1 MEVVNKNNK
10 QAEVKVACIQCD
22 IEIGNIKKNTEKS
35 LMLINEACDNGA
47 KLIVLP
53 ETCNSGYVFETRE
66 EAFSLS
72 QEVPAGETTKSWIE
86 VAKERNVYIVA
97 GICERDGSDL
107 YNTAVLVGPEG
118 YIGKYRKLHLWEDE
132 FLWFEPGNMGLPV
145 FHTPIGRIGIIICYD
160 MWFPETFRILAAQG
174 ADIVCVPTNWVLH
187 ESLPNDMKNFGPTLG
202 MAAAHS
208 NGIFVAAA
216 DRVGVERNVSF
227 PGKSVII
234 RTAGLPIAGPAD
246 DIEQIIYANCNFA
259 KSRKHQSNAYNSTLK
274 DRRTDVYD
282 EMLGYKYNN

>member
-1 MEVVNKNNK
+1 MEAIITNKK

-22 IEIGNIKKNTEKS
+22 IEFGNIAKNTERIVE
-35 LMLINEACDNGA
+35 LIHEACDNGA

-72 QEVPAGETTKSWIE
+72 QEVPNGETTKSWIS
-86 VAKERNVYIVA
+86 VAKEKNVYIVA

-118 YIGKYRKLHLWEDE
+118 FIGKYRKLHLWEDE

-160 MWFPETFRILAAQG
+160 MWFPETFRILALQG
-174 ADIVCVPTNWVLH
+174 ADIVCVPTNWVSH
-187 ESLPNDMKNFGPTLG
+187 ESLPNDMKSFGPILG

-216 DRVGVERNVSF
+216 DRVGTERNMSF

-246 DIEQIIYANCNFA
+246 DTEQIIYANCNFA

-282 EMLGYKYNN
+282 

>member
-1 MEVVNKNNK
+1 MEVVISNKK

-22 IEIGNIKKNTEKS
+22 IEIGNVKKNTEKTVRF
-35 LMLINEACDNGA
+35 INEACDNGA

-66 EAFSLS
+66 EAFLLS
-72 QEVPAGETTKSWIE
+72 QEVPAGETTKSWIN
-86 VAKERNVYIVA
+86 VAKERKVYIVA

-118 YIGKYRKLHLWEDE
+118 FIGKYRKLHLWEDE
-132 FLWFEPGNMGLPV
+132 FLWFEPGNVGLPV

-160 MWFPETFRILAAQG
+160 MWFPETFRILASQG

-187 ESLPNDMKNFGPTLG
+187 ESLPNDMKNFGPILG

-208 NGIFVAAA
+208 NGIFIAAA
-216 DRVGVERNVSF
+216 DRVGTERNVLF

-246 DIEQIIYANCNFA
+246 DTEQIIYANCNLA

-282 EMLGYKYNN
+282 AMLGYKK

>member
-1 MEVVNKNNK
+1 MEAVIMNKK

-22 IEIGNIKKNTEKS
+22 IEIGNVEKNTDKTV
-35 LMLINEACDNGA
+35 MLINEACDNGA

-66 EAFSLS
+66 EAFLLS
-72 QEVPAGETTKSWIE
+72 QEVPAGETTKSWIN

-118 YIGKYRKLHLWEDE
+118 FIGKYRKLHLWEDE

-160 MWFPETFRILAAQG
+160 MWFPETFRILASQG

-187 ESLPNDMKNFGPTLG
+187 ESLPNDMKNFGPILG

-216 DRVGVERNVSF
+216 DRVGVERNVPF

-246 DIEQIIYANCNFA
+246 DTEQIIYANCNFA

-282 EMLGYKYNN
+282 EMLGYKK